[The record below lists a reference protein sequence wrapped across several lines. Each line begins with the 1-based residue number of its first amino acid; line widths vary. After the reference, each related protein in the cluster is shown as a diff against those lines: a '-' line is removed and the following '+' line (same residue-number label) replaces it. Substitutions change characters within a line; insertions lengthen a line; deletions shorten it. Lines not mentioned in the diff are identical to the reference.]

1 MVFSNVI
8 VDVTISCHLFVFGQS
23 CAKVCAS
30 FTMWVAWQLQHFIL
44 FTASCL
50 SSGLSL
56 SLTLVSSSCK
66 VVIALCATEVPMMYG
81 IVAVV
86 TGP

>member
-30 FTMWVAWQLQHFIL
+30 FTNVGSLAVAAFH
-44 FTASCL
+44 
-50 SSGLSL
+50 
-56 SLTLVSSSCK
+56 LVYCSMSVLRFVFVLDISK
-66 VVIALCATEVPMMYG
+66 
-81 IVAVV
+81 
-86 TGP
+86 